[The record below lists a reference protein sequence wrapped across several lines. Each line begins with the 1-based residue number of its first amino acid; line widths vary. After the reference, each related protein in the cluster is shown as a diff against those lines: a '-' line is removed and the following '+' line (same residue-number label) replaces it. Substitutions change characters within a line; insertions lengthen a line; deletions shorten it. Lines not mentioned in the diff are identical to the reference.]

1 MTHEAMNSDFS
12 IIDKL
17 VAFGI
22 EAASTD
28 GMVSGMNRMLSDMQV
43 PGSMAR
49 NQSPGHNRVNRL
61 WYVATDGRPNGPFD
75 EKELLAFLLDRRIN
89 KDTLAWSAGMPQWQ
103 RVEDIPEILK
113 LLMLL
118 PPEL

>member
-22 EAASTD
+22 ETASAD
-28 GMVSGMNRMLSDMQV
+28 GMVSGMQV

-103 RVEDIPEILK
+103 RVEDIPEILR

-118 PPEL
+118 PPKL